1 MYFARRQEGDKSEMP
16 HFAGQRGPEIL
27 RGLIEI
33 EAVFDKNL
41 SMLYEV
47 KKTILD
53 VKATTWHDDYNRF
66 DIFDMSS
73 FMLCHLVLVH
83 DDYNRFDIFELSS
96 FMLCHLRLEQLS
108 LSIFVLCCCLQLPPA
123 VYEPTVHIFFRS
135 LFQVFLRCPLPLR
148 LCMQRPL

>member
-53 VKATTWHDDYNRF
+53 VKATTWHDDYNRLDTF
-66 DIFDMSS
+66 DFTCAGRLDIFD
-73 FMLCHLVLVH
+73 
-83 DDYNRFDIFELSS
+83 LSCAS
-96 FMLCHLRLEQLS
+96 LLQLYFCLKLHIKLHLRACNLHDCETT
-108 LSIFVLCCCLQLPPA
+108 A
-123 VYEPTVHIFFRS
+123 
-135 LFQVFLRCPLPLR
+135 
-148 LCMQRPL
+148 